1 MICRQS
7 VVQQLVQVSLYISN
21 EKTLKRETD
30 ALVAAA
36 EKLNCDNLT
45 ILTLD
50 NSTEIESAG
59 KTIHVINVIEWL
71 V

>member
-1 MICRQS
+1 M
-7 VVQQLVQVSLYISN
+7 VQQLVQASLYISN

-30 ALVAAA
+30 ALVTAA
-36 EKLNCDNLT
+36 EKLNCDNFT

-59 KTIHVINVIEWL
+59 RTIHVINVIEWL